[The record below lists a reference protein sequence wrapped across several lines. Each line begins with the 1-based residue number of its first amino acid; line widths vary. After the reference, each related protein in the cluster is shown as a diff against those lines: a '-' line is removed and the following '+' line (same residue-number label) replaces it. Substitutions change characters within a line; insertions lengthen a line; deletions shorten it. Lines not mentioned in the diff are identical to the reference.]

1 MKSAVKPRNI
11 GKTEAILR
19 YIIGGVLVIFAYFS
33 EGILRWVSGLIGM
46 AFILTALFG
55 Y

>member
-1 MKSAVKPRNI
+1 MEPVVKPKNI
-11 GKTEAILR
+11 GKAETILR
-19 YIIGGVLVIFAYFS
+19 YVIGAVLIVFAYFS